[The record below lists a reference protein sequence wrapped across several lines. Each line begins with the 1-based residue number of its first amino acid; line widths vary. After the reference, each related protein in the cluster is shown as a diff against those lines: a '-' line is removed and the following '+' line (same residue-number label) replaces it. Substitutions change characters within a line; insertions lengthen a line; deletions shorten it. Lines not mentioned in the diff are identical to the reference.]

1 MRKWKVLIVD
11 DEFWIGMLIKKLIH
25 WEEFQLECL
34 DVVDNGERAFDVIQS
49 DQCPDIVI
57 TDIRM
62 PKVSGLELIE
72 MTRAK
77 NKKIK
82 FVVVS
87 GYKEF
92 EYAHQALQYGVED
105 YLLKPISEVELN
117 RVMKKIATELGAYW
131 RGVIETEKMQRTVSE
146 SRHIIK
152 RDFLKNIIETQ
163 DEMNEEDS
171 SIVLEGEIYRGI
183 DIKLD
188 YVDYNKRDKKQD
200 RLTISRIEEIV
211 EGILKADAKE
221 VLTCEK
227 ENLHLYCLFNYDYS
241 KSKQIRNSIND
252 ILSEIKGYLLGFE
265 QYEVTIGV
273 GKERTEFGEIR
284 FSIKE
289 AHRAVGN
296 RIKNGVGRLIYA
308 EGIPYD
314 ARAKEGFLEEAW
326 KEQLK
331 SAVESYSPDRIEQLI
346 NQSYGTYMTS
356 DEGDFSGCYDL
367 AEELVNC
374 FFKFVELH
382 QEETERERKQIL
394 SNCQHCYTIRDLKQ
408 FLKNSLGGFVRESKE
423 AAEAESVKPIR
434 QAQKYVEEHYGEKI
448 VLEDLAEIVGLNPV
462 YFSVLFKKETGINF
476 SMYLVN
482 VRMEK
487 AKELLCNTNETVA
500 AIGDKVGY
508 KDSRYFSQIFTKQVG
523 IKPVLYR
530 KLHS

>member
-11 DEFWIGMLIKKLIH
+11 DEFRIGMLIKKLIH

-346 NQSYGTYMTS
+346 NQSYGRHCKQSFQS
-356 DEGDFSGCYDL
+356 D
-367 AEELVNC
+367 
-374 FFKFVELH
+374 FV
-382 QEETERERKQIL
+382 T
-394 SNCQHCYTIRDLKQ
+394 
-408 FLKNSLGGFVRESKE
+408 FV
-423 AAEAESVKPIR
+423 
-434 QAQKYVEEHYGEKI
+434 G
-448 VLEDLAEIVGLNPV
+448 
-462 YFSVLFKKETGINF
+462 
-476 SMYLVN
+476 
-482 VRMEK
+482 
-487 AKELLCNTNETVA
+487 
-500 AIGDKVGY
+500 
-508 KDSRYFSQIFTKQVG
+508 
-523 IKPVLYR
+523 
-530 KLHS
+530 